1 MSPLNALLII
11 AILATTA
18 IGQTTNPLK
27 SSKNWSR
34 DQAAHLLRRAG
45 FGGTPTEV
53 NQLVRKGR
61 AGAVDAVL
69 QFSEQTPA
77 PPELNVRY
85 FVPPRAAGRRAG
97 PDFPPDEM
105 TLRDLEGFRRRDI
118 LQLLQVRD
126 WWIRTMMTSSSP
138 LQEKL
143 VLFWHGHFTSGHRE
157 VRSSYAM
164 YQQNQLFRRMGAGNY
179 RTFLIEISEDPAMV
193 LYLNTQQNRRDSP
206 NENYARELLELFT
219 LGPGQYTEQDIKEAA
234 RAFTGITLDFA
245 TGQVMSRPRLHDFG
259 EKTFLGRR
267 GKLDSTDIIDIILSK
282 PAAAEHIARKFWIFF
297 ASDDPPTQV
306 VQTLAKVFRESRYE
320 IAPMLR
326 AMFMSD
332 AFYGERSRLTHIK
345 SPVELLAGTIRMLEI
360 EPKDTTAMASMLG
373 RLGQELMQPPNGKG
387 WDGGDT
393 WITTSTMF
401 NRYNF
406 MCTLVEGTDNPM
418 HRRERQQRIR
428 QMREN
433 VGAEAVESEE
443 LAMRFQPA
451 FDPMPM
457 IRESKIRTP
466 EKVVD
471 YFLNRLLQRPV
482 ESHRRT
488 VLLEAFKG
496 DMKNDDVQDKA
507 NAEAVRLL
515 IQLIV
520 SMPEY
525 QLS

>member
-1 MSPLNALLII
+1 LNALL
-11 AILATTA
+11 TTVIFVLTV
-18 IGQTTNPLK
+18 IGQSANPLK
-27 SSKNWSR
+27 ASKNWSR

-45 FGGTPTEV
+45 FGGTPREV
-53 NQLVRKGR
+53 DQLVRKGR
-61 AGAVDAVL
+61 AGAVDAL
-69 QFSEQTPA
+69 LHFSSEVPT

-85 FVPPRAAGRRAG
+85 FVPPRPAGRRAG
-97 PDFPPDEM
+97 PDLPPDEM
-105 TLRDLEGFRRRDI
+105 TLRDLADFRRRDI

-126 WWIRTMMTSSSP
+126 WWIRTMATSSSP

-234 RAFTGITLDFA
+234 RAFTGITIDFE
-245 TGQVMSRPRLHDFG
+245 TGQIVPRPRLHDFG

-267 GKLDSTDIIDIILSK
+267 GKFDSKDIIDIILSK
-282 PAAAEHIARKFWIFF
+282 PAAAEHIARKFWTFF

-306 VQTLAKVFRESRYE
+306 VQALARVLRESRYE

-360 EPKDTTAMASMLG
+360 EPKDTTAMAFMLG
-373 RLGQELMQPPNGKG
+373 RLGQELMQPPNVKG

-406 MCTLVEGTDNPM
+406 MCSLIEGTDDPM
-418 HRRERQQRIR
+418 HRRDRQRRIR

-451 FDPMPM
+451 LDPMPM
-457 IRESKIRTP
+457 IRTAKIRTP

-471 YFLNRLLQRPV
+471 YFLDRLLQRPV
-482 ESHRRT
+482 ERNRRA

-496 DMKNDDVQDKA
+496 DLRNDDVQDEA
-507 NAEAVRLL
+507 NAAAIRLL